1 MTRKSII
8 ITLFIITLGSLITYR
23 VVKNSAQNDKGGKSD
38 KKPPMKVT
46 GMLIKPEN
54 FTNTLALSG
63 SIEANEQINL
73 HSEVSGIVTTI
84 GFKEGS
90 IVQKGQLLVKIDD
103 TELRAQLRQAKTKE
117 NLASENARRAKLL
130 LEKEAISQEEYDIAT
145 ADYRSMKAQTQVIQ
159 AQVAKTSIK
168 APFTGKIGLRT
179 ISPGTYI
186 TPTTEIASLVNSN
199 IVKIAFSIPEKYA
212 NDLKL
217 NTEISCSVPNSSETF
232 TAKIYAIEPSIET
245 NTRTLKIKA
254 QATNSNGKLVPGTF
268 AKVTLPIKNIENA
281 IRIPSECVVAVQEGK
296 KVFIANHGKAKEIHI
311 ETLTR
316 TEKDVIVTSG
326 LKAGDTL
333 ITTGIMSLKNEAE
346 IKVKV
351 K

>member
-1 MTRKSII
+1 
-8 ITLFIITLGSLITYR
+8 
-23 VVKNSAQNDKGGKSD
+23 
-38 KKPPMKVT
+38 
-46 GMLIKPEN
+46 
-54 FTNTLALSG
+54 
-63 SIEANEQINL
+63 
-73 HSEVSGIVTTI
+73 
-84 GFKEGS
+84 
-90 IVQKGQLLVKIDD
+90 
-103 TELRAQLRQAKTKE
+103 
-117 NLASENARRAKLL
+117 
-130 LEKEAISQEEYDIAT
+130 
-145 ADYRSMKAQTQVIQ
+145 
-159 AQVAKTSIK
+159 
-168 APFTGKIGLRT
+168 
-179 ISPGTYI
+179 
-186 TPTTEIASLVNSN
+186 
-199 IVKIAFSIPEKYA
+199 
-212 NDLKL
+212 
-217 NTEISCSVPNSSETF
+217 VPNSSETF

>member
-1 MTRKSII
+1 MNRKSIFI
-8 ITLFIITLGSLITYR
+8 SLFIIVLGSLITYR
-23 VVKNSAQNDKGGKSD
+23 VVKNSAQNDKSGKND

-73 HSEVSGIVTTI
+73 HSEVSGIVTAI

-90 IVQKGQLLVKIDD
+90 LVQKGQLLVKIDD
-103 TELRAQLRQAKTKE
+103 TELRAQLRQARTKQ

-130 LEKEAISQEEYDIAT
+130 LEKEAISQEEFDMAT

-159 AQVAKTSIK
+159 AQLAKTSII

-199 IVKIAFSIPEKYA
+199 VVKIVFSIPEKYA

-217 NTEISCSVPNSSETF
+217 NTEITCSVPNNTESF

-254 QATNSNGKLVPGTF
+254 QAANSNGKLLPGTF
-268 AKVTLPIKNIENA
+268 ARVSLPIKNISNA
-281 IRIPSECVVAVQEGK
+281 IRIPSESIVAVQEGK
-296 KVFIANHGKAKEIHI
+296 KVFIANQGKAKEVQI

-316 TEKDVIVTSG
+316 TDKDVIVTSG

-333 ITTGIMSLKNEAE
+333 LTTGIMSLKNEAE